1 MKYLLFFAEIPHVIY
16 TILIVL
22 GVKSRYA
29 NAFYGKVAWL
39 QLTPNHNDKTGKTMK
54 TYRIFITSLLFSL
67 VLISANAATYKWLD
81 ENGNVVYSQQPP
93 KEGPFETIKT
103 AKPSSS
109 TPPSTPTLPQSLKAK
124 KQVEAAEQQLE
135 GKLQQETAN
144 LEKIRAENC
153 KAAKHNLEA
162 YTVTPRII
170 NAQGEFVRLDDNER
184 ARLIQEAKDNIKEF
198 CD

>member
-1 MKYLLFFAEIPHVIY
+1 
-16 TILIVL
+16 
-22 GVKSRYA
+22 
-29 NAFYGKVAWL
+29 
-39 QLTPNHNDKTGKTMK
+39 MK
-54 TYRIFITSLLFSL
+54 TYRILIASLLFC
-67 VLISANAATYKWLD
+67 LIMGSVNAGTYKWED
-81 ENGNVVYSQQPP
+81 ENGNIVYSQQPP
-93 KEGPFETIKT
+93 KERAYETIKT
-103 AKPSSS
+103 TKPSSS

-135 GKLQQETAN
+135 GKIQQETAN

-184 ARLIQEAKDNIKEF
+184 NRLIQEAKDNIKEF